1 MLNTLSMSGL
11 KVFSSAAQHLSFT
24 LAAQELGLSQ
34 PAVSHAVKQL
44 EKHVGTPLFSRYHRS
59 LVLTTAGEKFYSDIT
74 IGLSHIEQSVQS
86 LRLMAASNERVTLSI
101 STAFATHWLL
111 PRVAGF
117 KAKHPH
123 IDLRFQTTAY
133 DIDLNQA
140 GIGLGVR
147 YGTGSW
153 PNYHSWRIFNEE
165 VLAVC
170 SPDYL
175 EGELVSDPMTLQQH
189 ALIHLDE
196 PHRTRMDW
204 SRWFSHLGIEAGAM
218 NLALNLNDYAI
229 VLQAAIEG
237 QGIALGW
244 RYIIE
249 RLLANGQLVPACKK
263 SVRTEKG
270 FYLVSP
276 ANIPLTDYTKTVRD
290 WMLTEAGHAPASN
303 SNSSAPPSTSSPA
316 LK

>member
-1 MLNTLSMSGL
+1 MKNKLSMSGL
-11 KVFSSAAQHLSFT
+11 KVFSCAAQRLSFT
-24 LAAQELGLSQ
+24 AAAEELGLSQ

-44 EKHVGTPLFSRYHRS
+44 EKHLGTPLFSRHHRG
-59 LVLTTAGEKFYSDIT
+59 LQLTPAGEKFYADIT

-86 LRLMAASNERVTLSI
+86 LQLMAADDERVTLSI

-117 KAKHPH
+117 KVKYPH

-147 YGTGSW
+147 YGSGSW
-153 PNYHSWRIFNEE
+153 PSYHSWRLFDEE

-175 EGELVSDPMTLQQH
+175 VGNAIVDPASLQQH

-204 SRWFSHLGIEAGAM
+204 HRWFAHLGIEAQAM

-244 RYIIE
+244 HYIVE
-249 RLLANGQLVPACKK
+249 RLVANGQLVPACQQT
-263 SVRTEKG
+263 VCTEKG

-276 ANIPLTDYTKTVRD
+276 ANIPLTPYTKTVRD
-290 WMLTEAGHAPASN
+290 WMLAEAGHSPASK
-303 SNSSAPPSTSSPA
+303 SSSSAPPSTNSPA

>member
-1 MLNTLSMSGL
+1 MQTNISMSGL
-11 KVFSSAAQHLSFT
+11 KVFSSAARHLSFT
-24 LAAQELGLSQ
+24 LAAAELGLSQ

-44 EKHVGTPLFSRYHRS
+44 EKHIGTPLFSRHHRR
-59 LVLTTAGEKFYSDIT
+59 LLLTAAGEKFLSDVT

-86 LRLMAASNERVTLSI
+86 LRMMAAVDERVTLSI

-111 PRVAGF
+111 PRVARF
-117 KAKHPH
+117 KAQHPH

-147 YGTGSW
+147 YGTGNW
-153 PNYHSWRIFNEE
+153 TNYRSWRIFDEE
-165 VLAVC
+165 VLAAC

-175 EGELVSDPMTLQQH
+175 GGQEIADPAALQEH

-204 SRWFSHLGIEAGAM
+204 QRWLAHLGVEAKAM

-244 RYIIE
+244 RYIVE
-249 RLLANGQLVPACKK
+249 RLLANGQLVPACRQT
-263 SVRTEKG
+263 VRTEKG
-270 FYLVSP
+270 YYLVSP
-276 ANIPLTDYTKTVRD
+276 ANIPLTSYTETVRD
-290 WMLTEAGHAPASN
+290 WMLSEAAYSPASK
-303 SNSSAPPSTSSPA
+303 SSSSAPPSTSSPA

>member
-1 MLNTLSMSGL
+1 MSGL
-11 KVFSSAAQHLSFT
+11 KVFSSAARHLSFT

-44 EKHVGTPLFSRYHRS
+44 EKQVGTPLFARQHRS
-59 LVLTTAGEKFYSDIT
+59 LVLTAAGEKFYSDVT

-86 LRLMAASNERVTLSI
+86 LQLMAANDERVTLSI

-111 PRVAGF
+111 PRVASF
-117 KAKHPH
+117 KATHPH

-147 YGTGSW
+147 YGDGRW
-153 PNYHSWRIFNEE
+153 PNYHSWRIFDEE

-175 EGELVSDPMTLQQH
+175 AGKTLRDPVALQRH

-204 SRWFSHLGIEAGAM
+204 RRWFSHLGIEAHAM

-244 RYIIE
+244 RYIVD
-249 RLLANGQLVPACKK
+249 RLLANGQLVPASKH
-263 SVRTEKG
+263 SVRSEKG

-276 ANIPLTDYTKTVRD
+276 ANIPLTSYTETVRD
-290 WMLTEAGHAPASN
+290 WMLTEAGQSPASN
-303 SNSSAPPSTSSPA
+303 SSSSAPPSTSSPA